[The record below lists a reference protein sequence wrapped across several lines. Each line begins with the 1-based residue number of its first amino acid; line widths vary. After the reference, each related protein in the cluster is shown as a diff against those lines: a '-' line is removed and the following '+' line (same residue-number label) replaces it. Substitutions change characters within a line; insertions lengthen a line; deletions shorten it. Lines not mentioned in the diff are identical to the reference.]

1 MTYTEN
7 LADFGY
13 REIKELQR
21 IFTAWLDGEG
31 LPEGFDTEE
40 VRPAFN
46 ANSGHVF
53 LVNAEYQTA
62 MLNGDTLELW
72 HFLPYSGQEGFLS
85 DLLDE
90 CDPASLNAEDLEYLQ
105 TYAPNFGATLE
116 A

>member
-1 MTYTEN
+1 MTVYTEN

-13 REIKELQR
+13 RERVLL
-21 IFTAWLDGEG
+21 ADLLNCWNANG
-31 LPEGFDTEE
+31 LPDGFDCEQ

-53 LVNAEYQTA
+53 LVNADYQTA

-90 CDPASLNAEDLEYLQ
+90 CDPASLNSEDLEYLQ
-105 TYAPNFGATLE
+105 TYAPEFGTTSE

>member
-1 MTYTEN
+1 
-7 LADFGY
+7 
-13 REIKELQR
+13 
-21 IFTAWLDGEG
+21 
-31 LPEGFDTEE
+31 
-40 VRPAFN
+40 
-46 ANSGHVF
+46 
-53 LVNAEYQTA
+53 

-105 TYAPNFGATLE
+105 NYAPDFGATLE

>member
-1 MTYTEN
+1 MTAYTEN
-7 LADFGY
+7 LADFGH
-13 REIKELQR
+13 RERVELVR
-21 IFTAWLDGEG
+21 LLDAWNNNG
-31 LPEGFDTEE
+31 LPEGFDCEG

-46 ANSGHVF
+46 ANSGNVF

-62 MLNGDTLELW
+62 MLSGDALELW

-90 CDPASLNAEDLEYLQ
+90 LEPESLNAEDLEYLQ
-105 TYAPNFGATLE
+105 QYAPNFGTTEE

>member
-1 MTYTEN
+1 MTVYTEN

-13 REIKELQR
+13 REIKELNR
-21 IFTAWLDGEG
+21 IFTAWLDKG
-31 LPEGFDTEE
+31 LPDGFELDQ

-46 ANSGHVF
+46 ANSGNVF
-53 LVNAEYQTA
+53 LVNADYQTA

-105 TYAPNFGATLE
+105 TYAPEFGTTSE

>member
-13 REIKELQR
+13 REIKELNR
-21 IFTAWLDGEG
+21 IFTAWLDKG
-31 LPEGFDTEE
+31 LPDGFDLEQ

-46 ANSGHVF
+46 MNSGYVF
-53 LVNAEYQTA
+53 LVNQELQTA
-62 MLNGDTLELW
+62 MMNGDTLELW
-72 HFLPYSGQEGFLS
+72 HILPYSGNEGFLS

-90 CDPASLNAEDLEYLQ
+90 CDPTSLHADDLEYLQ
-105 TYAPNFGATLE
+105 DYAPDFGATLE

>member
-7 LADFGY
+7 LADFGH
-13 REIKELQR
+13 RERVELVELLN
-21 IFTAWLDGEG
+21 AWNTNG
-31 LPEGFDTEE
+31 LPDGFDCEG

-46 ANSGHVF
+46 ANSGNVF

-62 MLNGDTLELW
+62 MMNGDTLDLW

-90 CDPASLNAEDLEYLQ
+90 LEPESLNAEDLEYLQ
-105 TYAPNFGATLE
+105 QYAPEFGATLE
-116 A
+116 G